1 MARLAIDLLGITI
14 AHGYHTEVVSVER
27 WIRAPKIE
35 DLDFTDF
42 PLCIVEEGDEV
53 IDYEPGRNALST
65 ISCKVQLYLAGI
77 GGALPAPDHLNAFI
91 EDVRRA
97 IEADH
102 TLNGFAI
109 DVTVNSVSPSVAV
122 SLPYA
127 MATLNV
133 SAFYESATSQ
143 P

>member
-1 MARLAIDLLGITI
+1 MARLAIDLLGITTTN
-14 AHGYHTEVVSVER
+14 GYHTDIVSVER
-27 WIRAPKIE
+27 WIRAPKLE

-65 ISCKVQLYLAGI
+65 ISCRVYLYLAGL
-77 GGALPAPDHLNAFI
+77 GGAIPAPDRLNAFI

-97 IEADH
+97 IEADN

-109 DVTVNSVSPSVAV
+109 DVTVASVSPSVAV

-127 MATLNV
+127 MATLGL
-133 SAFYESATSQ
+133 SAIYESATNQ